1 VLPAIVVFESILAAV
16 LVAWVWLLYRRLT
29 RAAAA
34 ASTAEARQRE
44 AERALE
50 HFEANLAVERKEAE
64 RQAAA
69 LREELAHFGR
79 VSLVEALTGS
89 LAHEIN
95 QPLTAVMANTE
106 AALRLM
112 TAQPPRWH
120 ELRET
125 LNEVLAD
132 NRRAG
137 DVLQRMR
144 TLLKKGATRYE
155 PIELNGIVR
164 EVVKVVQTYV
174 TGRQIAFD
182 IELASDLPA
191 VMGDR
196 VQVQQVLLNLLM
208 NAFDA
213 VAAREAAD
221 RHVRLQTVS
230 RAQTAFVDVTDRGA
244 GLSDDE
250 LAVIFEPFYTTKGEG
265 LGLGLSI
272 SRAIVTAHGGT
283 LGATRNREAGM
294 TFSASF
300 PCWPP
305 PSPDQPASAAARLQG
320 QR

>member
-1 VLPAIVVFESILAAV
+1 VLPAIVVF
-16 LVAWVWLLYRRLT
+16 
-29 RAAAA
+29 
-34 ASTAEARQRE
+34 
-44 AERALE
+44 
-50 HFEANLAVERKEAE
+50 
-64 RQAAA
+64 
-69 LREELAHFGR
+69 
-79 VSLVEALTGS
+79 
-89 LAHEIN
+89 
-95 QPLTAVMANTE
+95 
-106 AALRLM
+106 
-112 TAQPPRWH
+112 
-120 ELRET
+120 
-125 LNEVLAD
+125 
-132 NRRAG
+132 
-137 DVLQRMR
+137 
-144 TLLKKGATRYE
+144 
-155 PIELNGIVR
+155 
-164 EVVKVVQTYV
+164 
-174 TGRQIAFD
+174 
-182 IELASDLPA
+182 
-191 VMGDR
+191 
-196 VQVQQVLLNLLM
+196 LLM